1 MLYNNYYEEPKRIVF
16 NFKKNGIKSV
26 GRKESKKANHAQV
39 LAQIATIKVNSEKMS
54 ASCDILKNINNRQSD
69 SKNLLVHKIG
79 NTTKLLAI
87 RFDEINHQAKL
98 EGQQISLILQIVS
111 QLVQTVVT
119 DKKLLKMILTIIRN
133 ISPKPPNNPGNGG
146 GFNPGLKPPGQN
158 PSTWSTLAT
167 STTTSPLFSS
177 TYNDPDF
184 DWNSTVAWSTI
195 NWNSSTPPPFWNST
209 YDWSSTLVWS
219 TLNWNSST
227 PPPFWNSTYDWSSTI
242 NWSTLN
248 WNSSTPPPFWN
259 STYDWS
265 STINW
270 STLNWNSSTPPP
282 FWNSTFDWSSTLDWS
297 TFNWT
302 MSTPPSFWN
311 STVDWSNF
319 PFLNTTFDLN
329 KTIDEIEEELSQFD
343 NNTLQ
348 TILDSL
354 DENSLYDLYEKM
366 NGTNIADDIEEV
378 IFDTGHD
385 EEVSGWE
392 DIFGDAGDFFRR
404 KKRQTSK
411 EEAGTDR
418 NRPKDFEENIAPMM
432 AMGLQGFLM
441 MDGKD
446 LGIKLPKVFSKLPD
460 CLREILWESQAES
473 DHQLCARIP
482 DTLKSKLR
490 ELMMM
495 VLKKEISPKFVNI
508 NWPQLIESLGS
519 SGFAEE
525 LVKNVM
531 SKVMVPFEEKDVS
544 DVLALVKEAWKK
556 IVDEEKDS
564 ENRAILNL
572 VTDLITS
579 LEHPE
584 IVSLITEILKEIQG
598 EAGQDVTII
607 F

>member
-1 MLYNNYYEEPKRIVF
+1 M
-16 NFKKNGIKSV
+16 G
-26 GRKESKKANHAQV
+26 
-39 LAQIATIKVNSEKMS
+39 
-54 ASCDILKNINNRQSD
+54 
-69 SKNLLVHKIG
+69 
-79 NTTKLLAI
+79 
-87 RFDEINHQAKL
+87 
-98 EGQQISLILQIVS
+98 
-111 QLVQTVVT
+111 
-119 DKKLLKMILTIIRN
+119 
-133 ISPKPPNNPGNGG
+133 
-146 GFNPGLKPPGQN
+146 
-158 PSTWSTLAT
+158 
-167 STTTSPLFSS
+167 
-177 TYNDPDF
+177 
-184 DWNSTVAWSTI
+184 STI
-195 NWNSSTPPPFWNST
+195 NWT
-209 YDWSSTLVWS
+209 
-219 TLNWNSST
+219 
-227 PPPFWNSTYDWSSTI
+227 
-242 NWSTLN
+242 
-248 WNSSTPPPFWN
+248 SSTPPPFWN

-329 KTIDEIEEELSQFD
+329 KTIDQIEEELSQLD

-385 EEVSGWE
+385 EEVSGRE
-392 DIFGDAGDFFRR
+392 NIFGDAGDFFRR

-418 NRPKDFEENIAPMM
+418 NIPKDFEGNIAPMM

-446 LGIKLPKVFSKLPD
+446 LGIKFPKVFSKLPE

-482 DTLKSKLR
+482 DSLKSKLR

-598 EAGQDVTII
+598 MAMMKKGLPMLEGQMGSAPTVELLCGRYVRARLAGGGGGRGGAEAVWVRRPSGIYRGEWCGVTGGWYWTRQALCGCQSQRC
-607 F
+607 FDGVY